1 MLRRP
6 TTPILATVILSGTA
20 TVLVTAL
27 PGLDFA
33 YRQLELHVGLET
45 AAALIG
51 LLASYLLLGRFRR
64 RRRLD
69 DLALFVALSLFAL
82 SNLFFAALPAM
93 ILDAGST
100 KFSTWVALSGRLL
113 GTVALAAAAFAPP
126 RHVRL
131 PKRAT
136 ALPLL
141 APVAILAVTALFVG
155 ALVSTFPSGVEAEL
169 TPEASG
175 RPRLIGHPAVLV
187 VQLVAAAL
195 FAAAAVG
202 FTRRSGRS
210 GDGFVRWLGIASVL
224 GAFAQFNYFLYPSLY
239 TEWVYVGDA
248 FRLFFYAVVLLAALR
263 EISSYWEAAS
273 RSAALEAQRRMARE
287 LHDGVA
293 QELALVGMNLK
304 RLDQENEYV
313 RRAIASAERGLT
325 DARAAISTLRA
336 PVDEPVDVVLA
347 RVAHEVAAREGTEVV
362 LALAPGVETSSE
374 VRDAL
379 TRILS
384 ETIANAARGGQAD
397 SVHIEL
403 ENGRRLRLRVRDS
416 GTGFD
421 AGLRTLREYA
431 TAVGAEV
438 RVKTAEGSGTEVEV
452 VL

>member
-1 MLRRP
+1 MLRRS
-6 TTPILATVILSGTA
+6 TTPILATVILSGVA

-33 YRQLELHVGLET
+33 YRQRELHVGLET

-64 RRRLD
+64 RKRLD
-69 DLALFVALSLFAL
+69 DLVLFVALSFFAL

-93 ILDAGST
+93 IVDVGSA

-113 GTVALAAAAFAPP
+113 GTVALAIGAFAPP
-126 RHVRL
+126 RQIRL
-131 PKRAT
+131 PRPAT
-136 ALPLL
+136 ALALL
-141 APVAILAVTALFVG
+141 TPVAVLAITALVVG
-155 ALVSTFPSGVEAEL
+155 ALVSSFPSGVEAEL

-187 VQLVAAAL
+187 VQLAAAGL

-202 FTRRSGRS
+202 FIRRSDRE
-210 GDGFVRWLGIASVL
+210 GDGFVRWLAIASIL
-224 GAFAQFNYFLYPSLY
+224 GTFAHFNYFLYPSLY

-248 FRLFFYAVVLLAALR
+248 FRLLFYIVVLVAALR
-263 EISSYWEAAS
+263 EISWYWEAAS
-273 RSAALEAQRRMARE
+273 QAAVLEARHRVARE

-293 QELALVGMNLK
+293 QELALVEMNLK
-304 RLDQENEYV
+304 RLDGKDQYV
-313 RRAIASAERGLT
+313 GRAIAGVQRGLA
-325 DARAAISTLRA
+325 DARAAISALRS
-336 PVDEPVDVVLA
+336 PVDEPIDVVLA
-347 RVAHEVAAREGTEVV
+347 RVAREVAAREGTEVA
-362 LALAPGVETSSE
+362 LALAPGVEASHE
-374 VRDAL
+374 ARDAL

-384 ETIANAARGGQAD
+384 ETITNAARRGRAD
-397 SVHIEL
+397 LVTVEL

-421 AGLRTLREYA
+421 PGLATLREQA
-431 TAVGAEV
+431 TAVGGEV
-438 RVKTAEGSGTEVEV
+438 RVTTADGSGTEVEV

>member
-1 MLRRP
+1 
-6 TTPILATVILSGTA
+6 
-20 TVLVTAL
+20 
-27 PGLDFA
+27 
-33 YRQLELHVGLET
+33 
-45 AAALIG
+45 
-51 LLASYLLLGRFRR
+51 
-64 RRRLD
+64 
-69 DLALFVALSLFAL
+69 
-82 SNLFFAALPAM
+82 
-93 ILDAGST
+93 
-100 KFSTWVALSGRLL
+100 
-113 GTVALAAAAFAPP
+113 
-126 RHVRL
+126 
-131 PKRAT
+131 
-136 ALPLL
+136 
-141 APVAILAVTALFVG
+141 
-155 ALVSTFPSGVEAEL
+155 
-169 TPEASG
+169 
-175 RPRLIGHPAVLV
+175 
-187 VQLVAAAL
+187 
-195 FAAAAVG
+195 
-202 FTRRSGRS
+202 
-210 GDGFVRWLGIASVL
+210 
-224 GAFAQFNYFLYPSLY
+224 
-239 TEWVYVGDA
+239 
-248 FRLFFYAVVLLAALR
+248 
-263 EISSYWEAAS
+263 
-273 RSAALEAQRRMARE
+273 MARQ

-384 ETIANAARGGQAD
+384 EAIANAARGGQAD
-397 SVHIEL
+397 PVHIEL

>member
-6 TTPILATVILSGTA
+6 TTPILATVLLSGVA

-33 YRQLELHVGLET
+33 YRQRELHVGLET

-64 RRRLD
+64 RKRLD
-69 DLALFVALSLFAL
+69 DLVLFVALSLFAL

-93 ILDAGST
+93 VVDVGSA

-113 GTVALAAAAFAPP
+113 GTVALAIGAFAPP
-126 RHVRL
+126 RQVRL
-131 PKRAT
+131 PRPAT
-136 ALPLL
+136 ALALL
-141 APVAILAVTALFVG
+141 APVGVLAITALVVG
-155 ALVSTFPSGVEAEL
+155 AFVSGFPSGVEAEL

-175 RPRLIGHPAVLV
+175 RPRLIGHPGVLV
-187 VQLVAAAL
+187 VQLAAAAL

-202 FTRRSGRS
+202 FIRRSDRE

-224 GAFAQFNYFLYPSLY
+224 GAFAHFNYFLYPSLY

-248 FRLFFYAVVLLAALR
+248 FRLLFYVVVLVAALR

-273 RSAALEAQRRMARE
+273 QAAVLEDRRRVAGE

-293 QELALVGMNLK
+293 QELALVEMNLK
-304 RLDQENEYV
+304 RLDGENEYV
-313 RRAIASAERGLT
+313 QRAIAASKRGLA
-325 DARAAISTLRA
+325 DARAAISALRS

-347 RVAHEVAAREGTEVV
+347 RVAREVAAREGTEVA
-362 LALAPGVETSSE
+362 LALAPGVETSRE
-374 VRDAL
+374 AREAL

-384 ETIANAARGGQAD
+384 ETITNAARRGRAHL
-397 SVHIEL
+397 VTVEL
-403 ENGRRLRLRVRDS
+403 ENGRRVRLRMRDG

-421 AGLRTLREYA
+421 PGLATLREQA

-438 RVKTAEGSGTEVEV
+438 LVRTAHGSGTEVEV